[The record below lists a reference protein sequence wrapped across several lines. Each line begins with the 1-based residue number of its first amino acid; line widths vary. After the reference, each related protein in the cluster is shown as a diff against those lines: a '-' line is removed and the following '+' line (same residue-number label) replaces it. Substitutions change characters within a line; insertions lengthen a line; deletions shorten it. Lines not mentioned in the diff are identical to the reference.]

1 MIYFIDKKKKK
12 KEREG
17 EGEEEGEGEVVEP
30 ELGEKR
36 KKYPGLCL
44 PDKTVEDPVMTKEE
58 KESAQKAMNEVN
70 GREGENN
77 ILLYCI
83 SQNFHRL

>member
-30 ELGEKR
+30 ELREKR
-36 KKYPGLCL
+36 KKYPGLCI
-44 PDKTVEDPVMTKEE
+44 PDKTMEDPVMTKEE

-70 GREGENN
+70 GREGGRER
-77 ILLYCI
+77 IIYY
-83 SQNFHRL
+83 STV